1 MPSTT
6 LPLALVILAHPDP
19 ASLNHA
25 LAAAAVAELA
35 ALGFDARLHDLYAEG
50 FDPLLP
56 AAEIP
61 SDGAVDPVVSAHC
74 AELAAA
80 EVIVLVHPNWWGQP
94 PAVLKG
100 WVDRVVRPGVAYA
113 FDEGDG
119 GEGVPRGLLRARAAV
134 VLNTSNTPGPRE
146 DTAFGDPLERLWR
159 DCIFGLCGVRGFARR
174 MYRVVVAST
183 RTQREAWIADA
194 RALVRGA
201 ALRGQGR
208 L

>member
-1 MPSTT
+1 M
-6 LPLALVILAHPDP
+6 LALVILAHPDP

-25 LAAAAVAELA
+25 LAAAAAGELA
-35 ALGFDARLHDLYAEG
+35 GLGFDVRLHDLYAEG

-61 SDGAVDPVVSAHC
+61 SDGTVDPEVAAHC

-80 EVIVLVHPNWWGQP
+80 DAIIIVHPNWWGQP

-119 GEGVPRGLLRARAAV
+119 GEGVPRGLLRARCAV

-146 DTAFGDPLERLWR
+146 EAAFGDPLERLWR
-159 DCIFGLCGVRGFARR
+159 DCIFDLCGVRSFARR
-174 MYRVVVAST
+174 MYRVVVTST
-183 RTQREAWIADA
+183 RPEREAWIADA

-201 ALRGQGR
+201 AAGGEARR
-208 L
+208 